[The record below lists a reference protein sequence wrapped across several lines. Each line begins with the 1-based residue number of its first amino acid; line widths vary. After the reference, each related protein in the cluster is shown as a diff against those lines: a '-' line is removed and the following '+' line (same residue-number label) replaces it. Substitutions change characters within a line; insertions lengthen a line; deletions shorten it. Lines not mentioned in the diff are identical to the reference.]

1 MSDQI
6 HSRWPLKTKLSIDL
20 STEGHCGYSFPK
32 ADVPQATPPEKDCR
46 SEKLRF
52 PELSELSAVRHFTR
66 LSQQNFSIDAGMYPL
81 GSCTMK
87 YNPRVNEVTA
97 SNRGFT
103 RLHPRTPAK
112 FSQGAL
118 KLMFEL
124 ENLLS
129 EISGLS
135 RVTLQ
140 PAAGAQGEYL
150 GIKMIRACL
159 NDRGENRNKIII
171 PESAH
176 GTNGASAAMCGYD
189 VLHLKSNERGLVDF
203 KQLEELT
210 QSGDVAGLMLT
221 NPNTLGLFETDIIK
235 ICDLIHDRGGLVY
248 CDGANLNAMLGMT
261 RPGDA
266 GVDCMHFNMHKTF
279 TTPHGGGG
287 PGCGGLGVSKT
298 LIPYLPT
305 PTVERIPSGEDEYHL
320 VEDHPQSVGKIKDYY
335 GHFLMMVR
343 AYTYI
348 RELGAKGV
356 QKVGEDAVLLANFVR
371 KELEGH
377 YHIPFTQAC
386 MHEVV
391 LTDKKQLENGI
402 KTLDIAK
409 RLIDEGF
416 HPPTTYFPLVVSGAL
431 MIEPT
436 ETESLQMVEH
446 FCNTMK
452 LIAKEASEENAF
464 EKHFKDRPRFMS
476 YARVNETLAARQLK
490 LTWKDLD

>member
-1 MSDQI
+1 
-6 HSRWPLKTKLSIDL
+6 
-20 STEGHCGYSFPK
+20 
-32 ADVPQATPPEKDCR
+32 
-46 SEKLRF
+46 
-52 PELSELSAVRHFTR
+52 
-66 LSQQNFSIDAGMYPL
+66 
-81 GSCTMK
+81 
-87 YNPRVNEVTA
+87 
-97 SNRGFT
+97 
-103 RLHPRTPAK
+103 
-112 FSQGAL
+112 
-118 KLMFEL
+118 MFEL

-129 EISGLS
+129 EISGFS
-135 RVTLQ
+135 RISLQ

-150 GIKMIRACL
+150 GIKMMRACL
-159 NDRGENRNKIII
+159 TDRGETRNKIII

-189 VLHLKSNERGLVDF
+189 VLPLRSNEYGLVDF
-203 KQLEELT
+203 AQLDELT
-210 QSGDVAGLMLT
+210 KSGDVAGLMIT
-221 NPNTLGLFETDIIK
+221 NPNTLGLFETEIQK
-235 ICDLIHDRGGLVY
+235 ICKLIHDRGGLVY
-248 CDGANLNAMLGMT
+248 LDGANLNAMMGIT

-305 PTVERIPSGEDEYHL
+305 PTVEKIPSGDDEYVL
-320 VEDHPQSVGKIKDYY
+320 VENEEKSVGKIKDYY

-348 RELGAKGV
+348 RELGARGV
-356 QKVGEDAVLLANFVR
+356 KKVGEDAVLLANFIR
-371 KELEGH
+371 KDLEGH
-377 YHIPFTQAC
+377 YDIPFPKTC

-391 LTDKKQLENGI
+391 LTDKFQVKNGV

-416 HPPTTYFPLVVSGAL
+416 HPPTTYFPLIVSGAL

-436 ETESLQMVEH
+436 ETESLNMVEE

-452 LIAKEASEENAF
+452 LIAKEASEEDAF
-464 EKHFKDRPRFMS
+464 EKHFKDRPRHMA

-490 LTWKDLD
+490 LTWKDLK

>member
-1 MSDQI
+1 MS
-6 HSRWPLKTKLSIDL
+6 HWPLKTQLSL
-20 STEGHCGYSFPK
+20 ELGCEGHHGYSFPK
-32 ADVPQATPPEKDCR
+32 SDVPKAPAPTTMARER
-46 SEKLRF
+46 KLQF

-87 YNPRVNEVTA
+87 YNPRINEVTSA
-97 SNRGFT
+97 FRGFT
-103 RLHPRTPAK
+103 RLHPKTPVK
-112 FSQGAL
+112 FAQGAL

-124 ENLLS
+124 EVLLA
-129 EISGLS
+129 EISGFS
-135 RVTLQ
+135 RVSLQ

-150 GIKMIRACL
+150 GIKMMKACL
-159 NDRGENRNKIII
+159 EARGETRKKMLI

-176 GTNGASAAMCGYD
+176 GTNGASARMCGFE
-189 VLHLKSNERGLVDF
+189 VVPLKTSETGLVDF
-203 KQLEELT
+203 KELDELT
-210 QSGDVAGLMLT
+210 KAGDVAGLMIT
-221 NPNTLGLFETDIIK
+221 NPNTLGLFESDISK
-235 ICDLIHDRGGLVY
+235 ICALIHERGGLVY
-248 CDGANLNAMLGMT
+248 CDGANLNAMLGTT
-261 RPGDA
+261 RPGDS

-298 LIPYLPT
+298 LVPYLPV
-305 PTVERIPSGEDEYHL
+305 PTVEKDQDSKEEAFVFKFDNED
-320 VEDHPQSVGKIKDYY
+320 SVGKIKDHY

-348 RELGAKGV
+348 RELGAEGIK
-356 QKVGEDAVLLANFVR
+356 KVGEDAVLLANFIR
-371 KELEGH
+371 KQLEEH
-377 YHIPFTQAC
+377 YHIPFPREC

-391 LTDKKQLENGI
+391 LTDKLQAKNGV

-446 FCNTMK
+446 FCDTMIK
-452 LIAKEASEENAF
+452 IAKEASEENAH
-464 EKHFKDRPRFMS
+464 ERHFQGRPRHVA
-476 YARVNETLAARQLK
+476 YGKVDETLAARKLR
-490 LTWKDLD
+490 LTWKDL